1 MKGVVVMPSNPISR
15 FQLKYMSY
23 GSWISEWFYGF
34 IMVAMVSGMIT
45 GYSFLGLHFLRWEI
59 TLWLIVVTFGVNI
72 SWGLIDGLSVV
83 YGGLVD
89 KADEERLIG
98 NLKKDKS
105 NPKFRET
112 LLGSIGDSVAGY
124 VSDEDQ
130 EGLADKIIDQG
141 PEAKK
146 KYHFTKEDRNIVL
159 ATASCD
165 VLAVIPVILPYI
177 ILGFT
182 SLAFTL
188 SVLIASIAMAYI
200 VFIYAK
206 RTGRRKWM
214 AASIFFVFALIMTLL
229 AYYYGW

>member
-1 MKGVVVMPSNPISR
+1 MPSNPVSR

-45 GYSFLGLHFLRWEI
+45 GYSFIGLHLFRWEI
-59 TLWLIVVTFGVNI
+59 TLWLLLVTFGVNI
-72 SWGLIDGLSVV
+72 AWGLIDGFTVV

-89 KADEERLIG
+89 KADEEKLIG

-105 NPKFRET
+105 DPGLRGT
-112 LLGSIGDSVAGY
+112 LLDSIDGSVAGY

-130 EGLADKIIDQG
+130 EKLADHIIDQA

-146 KYHFTKEDRNIVL
+146 TYHFTKEDRNTVI
-159 ATASCD
+159 ATVSCD
-165 VLAVIPVILPYI
+165 ALAVIPVVLPYI

-188 SVLIASIAMAYI
+188 SVLIASFAMAYMI
-200 VFIYAK
+200 FIYAK

-214 AASIFFVFALIMTLL
+214 GASIFFVFALIMTLL

>member
-1 MKGVVVMPSNPISR
+1 MPSNPVSR

-23 GSWISEWFYGF
+23 GSWLSEWFYGF

-45 GYSFLGLHFLRWEI
+45 GYSIIGLHLLRWEI
-59 TLWLIVVTFGVNI
+59 TLWLIAVTFGVNI
-72 SWGLIDGLSVV
+72 AWGLIDGFTVV
-83 YGGLVD
+83 YGGLAD
-89 KADEERLIG
+89 KADEEKLIG

-105 NPKFRET
+105 NPDLRGT
-112 LLGSIGDSVAGY
+112 LLDSIDGSVAGY

-130 EGLADKIIDQG
+130 EKLADNIIDQG

-146 KYHFTKEDRNIVL
+146 TYHFTKEDRNIVL
-159 ATASCD
+159 ATVSCD
-165 VLAVIPVILPYI
+165 ALAVIPVILPYI

-188 SVLIASIAMAYI
+188 SVLIASFAMAYMI
-200 VFIYAK
+200 FLYAK
-206 RTGRRKWM
+206 RTGRRKWLG
-214 AASIFFVFALIMTLL
+214 ASIFFVFALIMTLL